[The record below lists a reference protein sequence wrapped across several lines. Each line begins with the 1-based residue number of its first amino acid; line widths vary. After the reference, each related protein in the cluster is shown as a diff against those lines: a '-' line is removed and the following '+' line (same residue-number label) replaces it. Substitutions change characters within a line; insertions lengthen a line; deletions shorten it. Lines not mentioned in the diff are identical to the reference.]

1 MTEEI
6 PEKDERPITER
17 LSDPEIT
24 VRMAALGEILSLER
38 LPQEL
43 IPEIAKRLL
52 DEEEDCCILAMVAL
66 ANAETLAVPY
76 LINALS
82 AHRPV
87 TVRAFAASTL
97 GRMDCDRTSAV
108 PDLCRCLRDNDPEL
122 RQVSSLALARIGAP
136 AVPALHAALP
146 ERTSEIR
153 ISIVQTLGQIGPPAR
168 ETISTLNQLAAGQPA
183 EVLISIACAMIQILQ
198 DPQYGLSFLISS
210 AAAESA
216 LRENIIEQM
225 GMIGPVVRGGS
236 DSILHYLQDPS
247 PCVRAATAIT
257 LARIWID
264 HVDQHPSHIL
274 DSLMRALD
282 DPDPKVRANAGIAIS
297 AFGPYAERIV
307 PALERHITD
316 ADEQVA
322 AVARAAIDKIRG
334 QQASNPD

>member
-6 PEKDERPITER
+6 PKKDERPIAER
-17 LSDPEIT
+17 LSDPEIA

-66 ANAETLAVPY
+66 ANAETVAVPY
-76 LINALS
+76 LITALS
-82 AHRPV
+82 AQRPV
-87 TVRAFAASTL
+87 AVRAFAASTL
-97 GRMDCDRTSAV
+97 ARMECDRTAAIAE
-108 PDLCRCLRDNDPEL
+108 LCRSLRDDDPEL

-136 AVPALHAALP
+136 AVSALHAALP
-146 ERTSEIR
+146 ERTIEIR

-168 ETISTLNQLAAGQPA
+168 ETIQTLNQLAAGQPI

-210 AAAESA
+210 AAAEPA
-216 LRENIIEQM
+216 LREKIIEQI
-225 GMIGPVVRGGS
+225 GIIGPVLRGGS

-247 PCVRAATAIT
+247 PGVRAATAIT
-257 LARIWID
+257 LARVWID
-264 HVDQHPSHIL
+264 HVDQHPPHIL
-274 DSLMRALD
+274 DSLLRALD
-282 DPDPKVRANAGIAIS
+282 DLEPKVRANAGIALS
-297 AFGPYAERIV
+297 AFGPHAERTV
-307 PALERHITD
+307 PALERHIAD

-322 AVARAAIDKIRG
+322 AVARAAIEKIRG
-334 QQASNPD
+334 QQASNPV